1 MKNFGIIGAA
11 GYIAPR
17 HMNAVKDLG
26 HRLLV
31 GYDQNDSVG
40 IIDSIAPDAH
50 FFTDF
55 ERFFDFISQSQSS
68 PTGKIDYL
76 IVCSPN
82 HMHRAHIS
90 AGLRLGCDV
99 ICEKPLVPI
108 VDDLNYLS
116 SLETA
121 TNQRVW
127 TILQLRHHQAIIDL
141 KNDIANAPADH
152 HFDVNLTYITSR
164 GRWYAESWKGD
175 PRKSFGI
182 ETNIG
187 IHFFDMLHFLFG
199 ELLNAERHYSDSARS
214 GGYLEYKQARV
225 RWFLS
230 TSREDIATIAMSDKT
245 TYRSITVDGKEIEFS
260 EGFTDLHKTSYKHIL
275 NGAGFGIQQAR
286 HCIKTTENIRNTV
299 TKTPS
304 EKGHIG
310 KATQLFLELEK

>member
-17 HMNAVKDLG
+17 HMRAVKELG

-31 GYDQNDSVG
+31 AYDCNDSVG
-40 IIDSIAPDAH
+40 IIDSISPDAH

-55 ERFFDFISQSQSS
+55 ERFFDYVSQVQSS
-68 PTGKIDYL
+68 YEEKLDYL

-99 ICEKPLVPI
+99 ICEKPLVPL
-108 VDDLNYLS
+108 VEDLNYICA
-116 SLETA
+116 LENA
-121 TNQRVW
+121 TGKRVW
-127 TILQLRHHQAIIDL
+127 TILQLRHHQAIVKLQDR
-141 KNDIANAPADH
+141 IANAPAGH
-152 HFDVNLTYITSR
+152 QFDVDLTYITSR
-164 GRWYAESWKGD
+164 GKWYAESWKGD

-199 ELLNAERHYSDSARS
+199 ACLKSERHYGDNSRA
-214 GGYLEYKQARV
+214 GGYLEYPHAKV

-230 TSREDIATIAMSDKT
+230 TCRDDIAALTSSEKPT
-245 TYRSITVDGKEIEFS
+245 HRSITIDGEEIEFS
-260 EGFTDLHKTSYKHIL
+260 NGFSDLHKISYENIL
-275 NGAGFGIQQAR
+275 AGTGFGIQDSRQ
-286 HCIKTTENIRNTV
+286 CVEIVENIRNSSTV
-299 TKTPS
+299 QKPNKLNIAQATKLFLRS
-304 EKGHIG
+304 EK
-310 KATQLFLELEK
+310 